1 MTQPIRYLQ
10 TDPRW
15 AKLDYSAKGEKTTI
29 GASGCGPTAMAMV
42 LATWADKSVTPK
54 SECAWALSRGYKA
67 PKQGTYYG
75 YFTPA
80 AKRYGLK
87 AYMLNSTT
95 IYGKKEAKEQERF
108 ISLNS
113 VDLPDDAPTI
123 EERMIR
129 MENVEAL
136 AKVWDDLPEDMR
148 YLLSGYYLLGYKT
161 SQLAREL
168 GCGEST
174 VRMRLTR
181 ARRYAKELMQQK
193 EGVSP

>member
-1 MTQPIRYLQ
+1 MAQTQLGELKKMDNQEYMDWLFHTFHPLMWHTAKKYCRKETLWEEIIQESLVRLLACV
-10 TDPRW
+10 PRLRSLPKE
-15 AKLDYSAKGEKTTI
+15 KLAGYILVTTRNTTYI
-29 GASGCGPTAMAMV
+29 
-42 LATWADKSVTPK
+42 LA
-54 SECAWALSRGYKA
+54 
-67 PKQGTYYG
+67 
-75 YFTPA
+75 
-80 AKRYGLK
+80 
-87 AYMLNSTT
+87 
-95 IYGKKEAKEQERF
+95 KKEAKEQERF

-136 AKVWDDLPEDMR
+136 AKVWDDLPEDMQ
-148 YLLSGYYLLGYKT
+148 YILSGYYLLGYKT
-161 SQLAREL
+161 SRLAREL

>member
-1 MTQPIRYLQ
+1 MWEEIIQESLVRLLACV
-10 TDPRW
+10 PRLRSLPEE
-15 AKLDYSAKGEKTTI
+15 KLAGYILVTTRNTTYI
-29 GASGCGPTAMAMV
+29 
-42 LATWADKSVTPK
+42 LA
-54 SECAWALSRGYKA
+54 
-67 PKQGTYYG
+67 
-75 YFTPA
+75 
-80 AKRYGLK
+80 
-87 AYMLNSTT
+87 
-95 IYGKKEAKEQERF
+95 KKEAKEQERF

-113 VDLPDDAPTI
+113 VDLPDDAPAI

-161 SQLAREL
+161 SRLAKEL

>member
-1 MTQPIRYLQ
+1 M
-10 TDPRW
+10 
-15 AKLDYSAKGEKTTI
+15 
-29 GASGCGPTAMAMV
+29 
-42 LATWADKSVTPK
+42 
-54 SECAWALSRGYKA
+54 
-67 PKQGTYYG
+67 
-75 YFTPA
+75 
-80 AKRYGLK
+80 
-87 AYMLNSTT
+87 
-95 IYGKKEAKEQERF
+95 
-108 ISLNS
+108 NS

>member
-1 MTQPIRYLQ
+1 MQLQ
-10 TDPRW
+10 QKIEMDDQEYMDWLFHTFHPLMWHTAKKYCRKETLWEEIIQESLVRLLACVPRLRSLPEE
-15 AKLDYSAKGEKTTI
+15 KLAGYI
-29 GASGCGPTAMAMV
+29 
-42 LATWADKSVTPK
+42 LA
-54 SECAWALSRGYKA
+54 
-67 PKQGTYYG
+67 
-75 YFTPA
+75 
-80 AKRYGLK
+80 
-87 AYMLNSTT
+87 
-95 IYGKKEAKEQERF
+95 KKEAKEQERF

-161 SQLAREL
+161 SHLAKEL

>member
-1 MTQPIRYLQ
+1 MRLQ
-10 TDPRW
+10 QEIDMDNQEYMDWLFHTFHPLMWHTAKKYCRKETLWEEIIQESLVRLLACVPRLRSLPEE
-15 AKLDYSAKGEKTTI
+15 KLAGYILVTTRNTTYI
-29 GASGCGPTAMAMV
+29 
-42 LATWADKSVTPK
+42 LA
-54 SECAWALSRGYKA
+54 
-67 PKQGTYYG
+67 
-75 YFTPA
+75 
-80 AKRYGLK
+80 
-87 AYMLNSTT
+87 
-95 IYGKKEAKEQERF
+95 KKEAKEQERF

-113 VDLPDDAPTI
+113 VDLPDDAPAI

-148 YLLSGYYLLGYKT
+148 YLLSGYYLLGYKI

>member
-1 MTQPIRYLQ
+1 MWHTAKKYCRKETLWEEIIQESLVRLLACV
-10 TDPRW
+10 PRLRSLPEE
-15 AKLDYSAKGEKTTI
+15 KLAGYILVTTRNTTYI
-29 GASGCGPTAMAMV
+29 
-42 LATWADKSVTPK
+42 LA
-54 SECAWALSRGYKA
+54 
-67 PKQGTYYG
+67 
-75 YFTPA
+75 
-80 AKRYGLK
+80 
-87 AYMLNSTT
+87 
-95 IYGKKEAKEQERF
+95 KKEAKEQERF

-136 AKVWDDLPEDMR
+136 AKVWDDLPEDMQ
-148 YLLSGYYLLGYKT
+148 YILSGYYLLGYKT
-161 SQLAREL
+161 SRLAREL

>member
-1 MTQPIRYLQ
+1 MWEEIIQESLVRLLACV
-10 TDPRW
+10 PRLRSLPEE
-15 AKLDYSAKGEKTTI
+15 KLAGYILVTTRNTTYI
-29 GASGCGPTAMAMV
+29 
-42 LATWADKSVTPK
+42 LA
-54 SECAWALSRGYKA
+54 
-67 PKQGTYYG
+67 
-75 YFTPA
+75 
-80 AKRYGLK
+80 
-87 AYMLNSTT
+87 
-95 IYGKKEAKEQERF
+95 KKEAKDRDN
-108 ISLNS
+108 SSLLNS
-113 VDLPDDAPTI
+113 VDLPGRCTRDK
-123 EERMIR
+123 ERMIR

>member
-1 MTQPIRYLQ
+1 MQLQ
-10 TDPRW
+10 QKIEMDDQEYMDWLFHTFHPLMWHTAKKYCRKETLWEEIIQESLVRLLACVPRLRSLPEE
-15 AKLDYSAKGEKTTI
+15 KLAGYILVTTRNTTYI
-29 GASGCGPTAMAMV
+29 
-42 LATWADKSVTPK
+42 LA
-54 SECAWALSRGYKA
+54 
-67 PKQGTYYG
+67 
-75 YFTPA
+75 
-80 AKRYGLK
+80 
-87 AYMLNSTT
+87 
-95 IYGKKEAKEQERF
+95 KKEAKEQERF

-161 SQLAREL
+161 SHLAREL
-168 GCGEST
+168 GCGEGT

>member
-1 MTQPIRYLQ
+1 MRSQQEIDMDNQEYMDWLFHTFHPLMWHTAKKYCRKETLWEEIIQESLVRLLACV
-10 TDPRW
+10 PRLRSLPEEKLAGYILVTTRNTTYIL
-15 AKLDYSAKGEKTTI
+15 AK
-29 GASGCGPTAMAMV
+29 
-42 LATWADKSVTPK
+42 
-54 SECAWALSRGYKA
+54 
-67 PKQGTYYG
+67 
-75 YFTPA
+75 
-80 AKRYGLK
+80 
-87 AYMLNSTT
+87 
-95 IYGKKEAKEQERF
+95 
-108 ISLNS
+108 
-113 VDLPDDAPTI
+113 